1 MQASTDAKGHFGRFE
16 DYASYP
22 SQHAR
27 QDTASVHVPS
37 NAHYIRQNTER
48 AHETHQHVHEA
59 PHMHS
64 QVDSSQRDN
73 CKYGQRNV
81 KTTKTNAPI
90 EGQHT
95 YLPSMPQQERASERY
110 NTPQSN
116 SIYAAWLVCVIC
128 TLLPVFV
135 AVVNVMRTPGFS
147 SNMLRVPYQCNIFYL
162 GLFVGL
168 PGITVHIFIL
178 SLRFHKGFRC
188 GVYLSVAAIGLL
200 VISVEHACS
209 NTASISVDQT
219 FYVLTIGIFFGL
231 ASQWIFVSA
240 ILQNDSRRQMVQ
252 GGLGFAFVLATLSVL
267 SIMLSALNSE
277 IPHTKSTVYI
287 RIIPLSCALGIY
299 TASTYFTL
307 LRVTILCNNM

>member
-1 MQASTDAKGHFGRFE
+1 
-16 DYASYP
+16 
-22 SQHAR
+22 
-27 QDTASVHVPS
+27 
-37 NAHYIRQNTER
+37 
-48 AHETHQHVHEA
+48 
-59 PHMHS
+59 
-64 QVDSSQRDN
+64 
-73 CKYGQRNV
+73 V
-81 KTTKTNAPI
+81 KTTKPNAPFV
-90 EGQHT
+90 GPQT
-95 YLPSMPQQERASERY
+95 YLPNMPQQEHASERY
-110 NTPQSN
+110 STPQST

-128 TLLPVFV
+128 TLLPVFA

-147 SNMLRVPYQCNIFYL
+147 SDMLRVPYQCNIFYL

-178 SLRFHKGFRC
+178 SLRFHKGLRY
-188 GVYLSVAAIGLL
+188 GVCLSVGAIGLL

-209 NTASISVDQT
+209 NTTSLSVDQT
-219 FYVLTIGIFFGL
+219 FCVLTTGIFFGL

-240 ILQNDSRRQMVQ
+240 ILQNDSRKPMVQ
-252 GGLGFAFVLATLSVL
+252 GGLGFAFVLAAL
-267 SIMLSALNSE
+267 SILSIGLSARNSE